1 MEEIW
6 KKCHESK
13 ECFYEVSNKGNIR
26 SVNKESNEIKLR
38 KTNIN
43 IDRTNYKSNRVS
55 MRDINGKTKTF
66 IIAHLVAYCF
76 LGERPDGLEID
87 HINRDSLDNT
97 VENLRYVS
105 RIENARNTSKRRT
118 DILEQDQK
126 KRDKIIIKECRWKQ
140 AVMYKCECGKMTNIQ
155 HQSRHRKTIFHQN
168 FLS

>member
-1 MEEIW
+1 MAEIW

-26 SVNKESNEIKLR
+26 SVNKESNKINLR
-38 KTNIN
+38 KTKVY
-43 IDRTNYKSNRVS
+43 IDHTNYKSIKITT
-55 MRDINGKTKTF
+55 RDIYGKHKTF
-66 IIAHLVAYCF
+66 CVAHLVAYCF

-97 VENLRYVS
+97 IENLRYVT
-105 RIENARNTSKRRT
+105 RLENARNTSKRRT

-126 KRDKIIIKECRWKQ
+126 KRDKIIIKEHRWKQ

-155 HQSRHRKTIFHQN
+155 HQDA
-168 FLS
+168 